1 MDLSMDYGDTYFGMG
16 SLVAVVT
23 RPGHSGERVST
34 YVAGMFALCG
44 KVDIVDD
51 DDLCGWLPGW
61 YVVEEDN
68 DFRWRRM

>member
-23 RPGHSGERVST
+23 RPEHSGEKVST

-44 KVDIVDD
+44 EVDIMD
-51 DDLCGWLPGW
+51 
-61 YVVEEDN
+61 E
-68 DFRWRRM
+68 